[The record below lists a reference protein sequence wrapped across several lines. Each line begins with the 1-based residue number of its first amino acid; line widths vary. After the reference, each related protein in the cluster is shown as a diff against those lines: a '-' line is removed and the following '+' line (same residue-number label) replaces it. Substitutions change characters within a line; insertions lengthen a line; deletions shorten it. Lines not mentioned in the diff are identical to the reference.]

1 MDELDMRL
9 RAMAHGEELPL
20 PPDCGALL
28 ERLEGEIRRGENRR
42 PRRRLGRRALLLA
55 AAAAVLSASVLAAEL
70 WHLRI
75 EEISVGQEE
84 SSYRVDGDI
93 PAVPLES
100 FSREIWAIMERVPEK
115 AAQQNSLLMS
125 TMPGYWFGTFDS
137 WTKCEDFVGFPL
149 RNPLEEA
156 ELLEMANYAAIPRDA
171 ETLDENSRRHCAVT
185 LNGSATGELQSV
197 QVDAGYLMGEI
208 RIQMSVYLYPEGSFL
223 DPGTGAVWIGEADFT
238 LTSGVTGS
246 KVPYSL
252 VVTETPENDYYHDFS
267 SADAYFILE
276 NGLYTLHAVS
286 PGRENGGAAKDT
298 LEELLKL
305 F

>member
-1 MDELDMRL
+1 MDELDMHL
-9 RAMAHGEELPL
+9 RELAHREQTVL
-20 PPDCGALL
+20 PPGCGELL
-28 ERLEGEIRRGENRR
+28 EQLEGEIRRGEDRR
-42 PRRRLGRRALLLA
+42 PRRRFGRRAVLLA

-84 SSYRVDGDI
+84 SSYQVDGDI

-115 AAQQNSLLMS
+115 AAGQNPLLMS

-137 WTKCEDFVGFPL
+137 WTECEDFVGFPL
-149 RNPLEEA
+149 SNPLEEA
-156 ELLEMANYAAIPRDA
+156 ELLETANYAAIPRDA

-185 LNGSATGELQSV
+185 LNGTAAGELQSV

-208 RIQMSVYLYPEGSFL
+208 RIQMSVALYPEGSCL
-223 DPGTGAVWIGEADFT
+223 EPGTGAAWIGEADFT
-238 LTSGVTGS
+238 LISGVTGS

-252 VVTETPENDYYHDFS
+252 VVTETPENEYYHDFS

-286 PGRENGGAAKDT
+286 PGRDSGGEAKAA
-298 LEELLKL
+298 LEEILEL

>member
-28 ERLEGEIRRGENRR
+28 ERLEGEIRRGEDRR
-42 PRRRLGRRALLLA
+42 SRRRLGRRALLLA

-185 LNGSATGELQSV
+185 LNGSATGELQ
-197 QVDAGYLMGEI
+197 
-208 RIQMSVYLYPEGSFL
+208 MSVYLYPEGSFL

-252 VVTETPENDYYHDFS
+252 VVTKTPENDYYHDFS

>member
-9 RAMAHGEELPL
+9 RAMAHGEDLPL
-20 PPDCGALL
+20 PPDCEALL
-28 ERLEGEIRRGENRR
+28 EQLEGEIRRGEDQR
-42 PRRRLGRRALLLA
+42 PRRRLGRRTLLLA
-55 AAAAVLSASVLAAEL
+55 AAVAVLSVSVLAVEL
-70 WHLRI
+70 WQVRI
-75 EEISVGQEE
+75 GEISVGQEE

-93 PAVPLES
+93 PTVPLES

-115 AAQQNSLLMS
+115 AAQKNSLLMS
-125 TMPGYWFGTFDS
+125 TMPGYWFGTFDN

>member
-1 MDELDMRL
+1 MKK
-9 RAMAHGEELPL
+9 
-20 PPDCGALL
+20 LL
-28 ERLEGEIRRGENRR
+28 L
-42 PRRRLGRRALLLA
+42 LLLA

-246 KVPYSL
+246 KVPYSM
-252 VVTETPENDYYHDFS
+252 VVTKTPENDYYHDFS

>member
-1 MDELDMRL
+1 MDELDLRL

-28 ERLEGEIRRGENRR
+28 ERLEGEIRRGEERR

-137 WTKCEDFVGFPL
+137 WTECEDFVGFPL

-171 ETLDENSRRHCAVT
+171 ETLDENRRRHCAVT

-208 RIQMSVYLYPEGSFL
+208 RIQMSVYLYPEGSIIE
-223 DPGTGAVWIGEADFT
+223 PGTGAARIGEADFT

>member
-1 MDELDMRL
+1 MDELDVRL
-9 RAMAHGEELPL
+9 REWAHREQTPL
-20 PPDCGALL
+20 QPDCGALL
-28 ERLEGEIRRGENRR
+28 DRLEAEIRGGKERH
-42 PRRRLGRRALLLA
+42 PRRKLGRRTLLLA
-55 AAAAVLSASVLAAEL
+55 AAAAVLSASVLAVEL
-70 WHLRI
+70 WQVRV
-75 EEISVGQEE
+75 EEITVGQEE
-84 SSYRVDGDI
+84 SGYRVDGDI
-93 PAVPLES
+93 PAVPQEA
-100 FSREIWAIMERVPEK
+100 FSHEIWSIMEKVPEK
-115 AAQQNSLLMS
+115 AAGQNSLLMS

-137 WTKCEDFVGFPL
+137 WRKCEDFVGFPL

-171 ETLDENSRRHCAVT
+171 ETLDENRRRHCAVT

-197 QVDAGYLMGEI
+197 QVDAGYLIGEI
-208 RIQMSVYLYPEGSFL
+208 RIQMSVYLYPEGSSL
-223 DPGTGAVWIGEADFT
+223 DPGTGATWIGEADFT

-286 PGRENGGAAKDT
+286 PGRENGGAAMST

>member
-9 RAMAHGEELPL
+9 RAMAHGEDLPL
-20 PPDCGALL
+20 PPDCEALL
-28 ERLEGEIRRGENRR
+28 ERLEGEIRRGEDQR
-42 PRRRLGRRALLLA
+42 PRRRLGRRTLLLA
-55 AAAAVLSASVLAAEL
+55 AAVAVLSVSVLAVEL
-70 WHLRI
+70 WQVRI
-75 EEISVGQEE
+75 EKIRVGPEE
-84 SSYRVDGDI
+84 SSYQVEGEI
-93 PAVPLES
+93 PVIPLEN
-100 FSREIWAIMERVPEK
+100 FSDEIGAIMAQVPQK
-115 AAQQNSLLMS
+115 AAEQNPLLMS
-125 TMPGYWFGTFDS
+125 TMPGYWFGTFNS

>member
-1 MDELDMRL
+1 MSRNLLGAFGRKLDKKL
-9 RAMAHGEELPL
+9 RKWMMIL
-20 PPDCGALL
+20 
-28 ERLEGEIRRGENRR
+28 IVV
-42 PRRRLGRRALLLA
+42 LA
-55 AAAAVLSASVLAAEL
+55 AAVAVLSASVLAAEL

-93 PAVPLES
+93 PAVPQEA
-100 FSREIWAIMERVPEK
+100 FSHEIWSIMEKVPEK
-115 AAQQNSLLMS
+115 AARQNSLLMS

-137 WTKCEDFVGFPL
+137 WRKCEDFVGFPL

-156 ELLEMANYAAIPRDA
+156 ELLEMANYAAIP
-171 ETLDENSRRHCAVT
+171 LDENSRRHCAVT

-197 QVDAGYLMGEI
+197 QVDAGYLIGEI

>member
-1 MDELDMRL
+1 MDELDLRL
-9 RAMAHGEELPL
+9 RAMAHREAVSL
-20 PPDCGALL
+20 PPECGALL
-28 ERLEGEIRRGENRR
+28 ERLEGEIRRGEDRR
-42 PRRRLGRRALLLA
+42 PRRRLGRRTLLLA
-55 AAAAVLSASVLAAEL
+55 AAVAVLSASVLAAEL

-75 EEISVGQEE
+75 EEVSVGQEE
-84 SSYRVDGDI
+84 SGYWVDGDI
-93 PAVPLES
+93 PAVPQEA
-100 FSREIWAIMERVPEK
+100 FSHEIWSIMEKVPEK
-115 AAQQNSLLMS
+115 AAGQNSLLMS

-137 WTKCEDFVGFPL
+137 WRKCEDFVGFPL

-171 ETLDENSRRHCAVT
+171 ETLDENRRRHCAVT

-286 PGRENGGAAKDT
+286 PGRESGGAAKSA